1 MRIDLHTHSSVSDGT
16 QSPAEV
22 VREAAAAG
30 LDVVALTDHDT
41 TDSWDEAAVAAA
53 EVGIVLVRGL
63 EISARFAGQGVHL
76 LGYLPDPTHQP
87 LIDAL
92 QKILDG
98 RNSRVP
104 AVLARLQAL
113 GIGIVLDDILEVS
126 GDAAAVGRPHIAD
139 ALIAKG
145 VVQSRE
151 EAFARFLGPRG
162 PAYVDRYAAP
172 LEEMIGLVR
181 DAGGVSVIAHPW
193 GRYDHSAL
201 DEAALAHLR
210 ALGLAGIEVDHND
223 HDEATRAELHAIAE
237 NLGMVAT
244 GSSDYHGVGKEDHPL
259 GCNLTSVEAYE
270 ALLELAAEASA
281 RSGRITPG
289 VLTA

>member
-22 VREAAAAG
+22 IRAAHEAG

-41 TDSWDEAAVAAA
+41 TDSWHEAAVAAT
-53 EVGIVLVRGL
+53 EVGISLVRGL
-63 EISARFAGQGVHL
+63 EISTRYSGQGVHL

-87 LIDAL
+87 LIEAL

-104 AVLARLQAL
+104 AVLAKLHDL
-113 GIGIVLDDILEVS
+113 GIELGLDDIHRVA

-139 ALIAKG
+139 ALIAAG
-145 VVQSRE
+145 VVQSRD

-181 DAGGVSVIAHPW
+181 DAGGVSVVAHPW
-193 GRYDHSAL
+193 GRHQHSAL

-210 ALGLAGIEVDHND
+210 GLGLAGIEVDHND
-223 HDEATRAELHAIAE
+223 HDEATRAELRSIAG
-237 NLGMVAT
+237 NLGLVAT

-259 GCNLTSVEAYE
+259 GCNLTSTEDYE
-270 ALLELAAEASA
+270 ALLGLAADASA
-281 RSGRITPG
+281 RSGRVTPA